1 MTKTELETLAREKA
15 IAQVQKE
22 SLDGAIKAEDV
33 VARQEELMKQYIA
46 EMEAED
52 NTGLNGI
59 HNQKAANAFMGG
71 EVPVPA
77 PAPIPELNAPTVDPV
92 VLSAVKEEISTGTKW
107 KGVSIDMLLVDR
119 PTLKTRLTDA
129 KILKEGVKLEG
140 TAPQNKEDL
149 IAKFEAFVLESETL
163 AQMSDE
169 QKKQSELYKQ
179 FVDVKEKYLN
189 GKGVEVYINES
200 AKPRV
205 IGAKVEHD
213 GKKENL
219 DKINLLSAICLNI
232 EEGAIPSAPGKIGAK
247 VAKIA
252 ERKNLSQ
259 EAMQRRAAKPLAGLK
274 YTVKFVIPA
283 ELKGSQTFYE
293 SIKAANPKER
303 EAVRVRSAF
312 SVKVALQEKDS
323 MGRPTGNP
331 KTVNN
336 KIVYGTKR
344 LQLLV
349 DNVPKLDVRPEYKG
363 FTYETGASTEV
374 IMSIDKKAEILAAIP
389 KDASKIRASLADKLR
404 AKKEQAEKANSGVSA
419 E

>member
-1 MTKTELETLAREKA
+1 MAMTKTELETLARQKA
-15 IAQVQKE
+15 VEQVQKE
-22 SLDGAIKAEDV
+22 SLDGTIKSEDI
-33 VARQEELMKQYIA
+33 VARQEELTKKYIA
-46 EMEAED
+46 ELEAE
-52 NTGLNGI
+52 NASGLGGFS
-59 HNQKAANAFMGG
+59 NQKAVDAFNGVG
-71 EVPVPA
+71 NPTPVVA
-77 PAPIPELNAPTVDPV
+77 PESNAPTVDPV

-107 KGVSIDMLLVDR
+107 QGTSIGTLLVDR
-119 PTLKTRLTDA
+119 PTLKTRLMDA
-129 KILKEGVKLEG
+129 KILKEGTALEG
-140 TAPQNKEDL
+140 FAPQNKEDL
-149 IAKFEAFVLESETL
+149 IAKFEAFVLSSETL
-163 AQMSDE
+163 AQLSDE

-179 FVDVKEKYLN
+179 FVDIKERYLN

-213 GKKENL
+213 GKVENF

-232 EEGAIPSAPGKIGAK
+232 AEGAIASAPGKIGAK

-259 EAMQRRAAKPLAGLK
+259 EAMQKRASKPLAGLK

-303 EAVRVRSAF
+303 ESIRVRSAF

-323 MGRPTGNP
+323 AGRPTGNP

-349 DNVPKLDVRPEYKG
+349 DNVPKLEVKPEYKG
-363 FTYETGASTEV
+363 FTYDTGASTEV

-389 KDASKIRASLADKLR
+389 KDASKIRASLADKLK
-404 AKKEQAEKANSGVSA
+404 AKKEQAAKANANVA
-419 E
+419 VE

>member
-1 MTKTELETLAREKA
+1 MAMTKTELETLARQKA
-15 IAQVQKE
+15 VEQVQKE
-22 SLDGAIKAEDV
+22 SLDGTIKSEDI
-33 VARQEELMKQYIA
+33 VARQEELTKKYIA
-46 EMEAED
+46 ELEAE
-52 NTGLNGI
+52 NASGLGGFS
-59 HNQKAANAFMGG
+59 NQKAVDAFNGVG
-71 EVPVPA
+71 SPA
-77 PAPIPELNAPTVDPV
+77 PVVAPESNAPTVDPV

-107 KGVSIDMLLVDR
+107 QGTSIGTLLVDR
-119 PTLKTRLTDA
+119 PTLKTRLMDA
-129 KILKEGVKLEG
+129 KILKEGTALEG
-140 TAPQNKEDL
+140 FAPQNKEDL
-149 IAKFEAFVLESETL
+149 IAKFEAFVLSSETL
-163 AQMSDE
+163 AQLSDE
-169 QKKQSELYKQ
+169 AKKQSELYKQ
-179 FVDVKEKYLN
+179 FVDIKERYLN

-213 GKKENL
+213 GNVENL

-232 EEGAIPSAPGKIGAK
+232 AEGAIASAPGKIGAK

-303 EAVRVRSAF
+303 ESVRVRSAF

-323 MGRPTGNP
+323 AGRPTGNP

-349 DNVPKLDVRPEYKG
+349 DNVPKLEVKPEYKG
-363 FTYETGASTEV
+363 FTYDTGASTEV

-389 KDASKIRASLADKLR
+389 KDASKIRASLADKLK
-404 AKKEQAEKANSGVSA
+404 AKKEQAAKANANVGV